1 MPRSSPSSWLPSCAV
16 RSHRHERLGSH
27 RQAEAAVRSESVSG
41 QSRQALSAWPEVAT
55 SPVGR
60 AGQNQAEAQIKQ
72 DPAGWRRYQNLR
84 QELWAWNA
92 VESGVAAGFAAALVA
107 L

>member
-1 MPRSSPSSWLPSCAV
+1 
-16 RSHRHERLGSH
+16 
-27 RQAEAAVRSESVSG
+27 
-41 QSRQALSAWPEVAT
+41 VAT